1 MPAFNLCADFTLYP
15 DNTPFPPIFT
25 LAAFD
30 FEQLGGGPQWFV
42 NVTGAERG
50 LQFPP
55 QGMEI
60 TPPVPV
66 GAVRFRIGTFN
77 GPVDIA
83 ALDSAGTTVK
93 TKTIPALN
101 TYVNA
106 GIKAPEIASVVLTK
120 GGNEGILVRVCV
132 TISTP

>member
-1 MPAFNLCADFTLYP
+1 MPAFNLCANFSLFAD
-15 DNTPFPPIFT
+15 DTPFPPNFT

-30 FEQLGGGPQWFV
+30 FDQLGGPQWFV
-42 NVTGAERG
+42 NITGAERG

-60 TPPVPV
+60 TIPVPV
-66 GAVRFRIGTFN
+66 RTVRFRIGTFN

-101 TYVNA
+101 SYVTTS
-106 GIKAPEIASVVLTK
+106 IHAPEISSVVLTN
-120 GGNEGILVRVCV
+120 GGSEGILVRICEAI
-132 TISTP
+132 TTP